1 MNKDILEKAV
11 DTYGLENQL
20 LQGVEECAE
29 FIQAVN
35 KWRRAKCREDVKD
48 AVEHLAEEIADCIIM
63 MEQAKIMVGEHRVNW
78 WVDFK
83 MNRLKEELEA
93 KE

>member
-1 MNKDILEKAV
+1 MNRDILEKAV

-20 LQGVEECAE
+20 LQGAEECAE

-35 KWRRAKCREDVKD
+35 KWRRAKDREDVKD
-48 AVEHLAEEIADCIIM
+48 AVDHLAEEVADCIIM
-63 MEQAKIMVGEHRVNW
+63 MEQAKIMIGEHKVNW

-93 KE
+93 RE